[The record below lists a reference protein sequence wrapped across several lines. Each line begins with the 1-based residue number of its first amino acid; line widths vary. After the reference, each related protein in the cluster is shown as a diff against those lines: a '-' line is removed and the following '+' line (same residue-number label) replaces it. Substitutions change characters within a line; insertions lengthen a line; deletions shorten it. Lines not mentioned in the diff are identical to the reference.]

1 MIIWRGWGVLALI
14 IMALTAVAI
23 EGILEATVGLPN
35 GIKQYRVEHPWVWLV
50 SFGLAAVFC
59 WFTGTALERRE
70 LKNAKIV
77 TDKETGQDIRLIGR
91 NDMFWIPVKWWS
103 VVYVVLA
110 IVFMVSGK

>member
-59 WFTGTALERRE
+59 WFAGTALERRE
-70 LKNAKIV
+70 LKNAKVV

-110 IVFMVSGK
+110 IVFVVSGK

>member
-1 MIIWRGWGVLALI
+1 MIIWRGWGVIALI

-59 WFTGTALERRE
+59 WFAGTALERRE

-110 IVFMVSGK
+110 IVFAVSGK

>member
-50 SFGLAAVFC
+50 SFGLAAFFC
-59 WFTGTALERRE
+59 WFAGTALERRE
-70 LKNAKIV
+70 LKNAKVV

-91 NDMFWIPVKWWS
+91 NDLFWIPVKWWS

>member
-1 MIIWRGWGVLALI
+1 MIIWRGWGVIALI
-14 IMALTAVAI
+14 IMTLTAVAI

-59 WFTGTALERRE
+59 WFAGTALERRE

-110 IVFMVSGK
+110 IVFAVSGK